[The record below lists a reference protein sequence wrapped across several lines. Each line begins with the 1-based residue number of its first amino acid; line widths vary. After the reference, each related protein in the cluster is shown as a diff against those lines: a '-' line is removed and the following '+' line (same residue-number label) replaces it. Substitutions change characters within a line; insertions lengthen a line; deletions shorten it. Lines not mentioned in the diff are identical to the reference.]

1 MGIRW
6 VSGKTTWKTEKGD
19 KKQPGESIGDVLRKD
34 KNNGFIYFLVDFLSR
49 EILMY
54 LGEDW

>member
-34 KNNGFIYFLVDFLSR
+34 KNKGSIYFLVDFF
-49 EILMY
+49 IKGNFDV
-54 LGEDW
+54 GEDW